1 MKVLSCMPQM
11 IGRWTDYLGNLQE
24 WFHISLVDSDL
35 AINSMMWQHQGLT
48 GATDLILMEV
58 GEGFCIDEK

>member
-1 MKVLSCMPQM
+1 MPQM
-11 IGRWTDYLGNLQE
+11 IGRLPGNLQE

-48 GATDLILMEV
+48 GAADLILMEV